1 MNKLDLH
8 GVKHENV
15 TREIDNFLWECMNK
29 KVTQVEIITGNSSI
43 MKELVSSC
51 ISEYGFNENP
61 HFTREGSVLIDLT

>member
-1 MNKLDLH
+1 MRLDLH

-43 MKELVSSC
+43 MRELVDSC
-51 ISEYGFNENP
+51 ISEYGFSPNP
-61 HFTREGSVLIDLT
+61 HFTREGSILVDLT